1 MNLNNKKDREEYW
14 NNKAEKLLLGRQIV
28 KVEYLS
34 DEEAEEGMWYSKPV
48 CFQLDDGTWLM
59 PMRDDE
65 GNDGGALS
73 VVNDKSELG
82 CLPVLSVGGK

>member
-1 MNLNNKKDREEYW
+1 MDLNNKKEREQYW
-14 NNKAEKLLLGRQIV
+14 NDKAEKLLLGRQIV

-34 DEEAEEGMWYSKPV
+34 EEEAEEGDWYSKPV
-48 CFQLDDGTWLM
+48 CFQLDNGTWLM

-73 VVNDKSELG
+73 ISNGDDIS
-82 CLPVLSVGGK
+82 CLPVMSTGGK